1 MAVTPSGRKAE
12 LWLLLQKGKS
22 IRRGEE
28 IQRRWGIT
36 DIAPRRGKQEL
47 GDNYAVK
54 VLRRLK
60 KKKSGRNKEAE
71 DKKGGNLRLVRSG
84 LKLPESAGMQ

>member
-1 MAVTPSGRKAE
+1 MVTTVAE
-12 LWLLLQKGKS
+12 GKKHK
-22 IRRGEE
+22 RGEE
-28 IQRRWGIT
+28 TQRRWGNT
-36 DIAPRRGKQEL
+36 DVAPRRGKQEL

-60 KKKSGRNKEAE
+60 NKSGKNKEAE
-71 DKKGGNLRLVRSG
+71 DKKGGNLRLVRSD

>member
-12 LWLLLQKGKS
+12 LWLLLLQKGKS
-22 IRRGEE
+22 IRGGEE
-28 IQRRWGIT
+28 IQRRWGST

-54 VLRRLK
+54 VLRRFK
-60 KKKSGRNKEAE
+60 KKAGETKRLRTRKEAT
-71 DKKGGNLRLVRSG
+71 
-84 LKLPESAGMQ
+84 

>member
-1 MAVTPSGRKAE
+1 MVTTVAE
-12 LWLLLQKGKS
+12 GKKHKGW
-22 IRRGEE
+22 GEE
-28 IQRRWGIT
+28 IQRRWGST

-54 VLRRLK
+54 VLRRL

>member
-1 MAVTPSGRKAE
+1 MVTTVAE
-12 LWLLLQKGKS
+12 GKKHKGW
-22 IRRGEE
+22 GEE
-28 IQRRWGIT
+28 IQRRWGST

-60 KKKSGRNKEAE
+60 KKAGETKRLRTRKEAT
-71 DKKGGNLRLVRSG
+71 
-84 LKLPESAGMQ
+84 